1 MKRNILILV
10 FLSFSCSSKVQKD
23 KDDKTVIADTILHIT
38 KLLRENKITSI
49 DSIEKGSVLDGWT
62 DEGSFWLLTFKPN
75 KVVYEFT
82 PSCSYWFPSKIIN
95 NEIVFYWSLNEDCS
109 YGRGLRKTFDNIDK
123 PQIGEPFGRVRM
135 VDDSIIEV
143 EYYFSDWVRK
153 INKQEEESIDTLFP
167 RRFKRIRL

>member
-10 FLSFSCSSKVQKD
+10 FLSFSCGSKVQND
-23 KDDKTVIADTILHIT
+23 KEDKTVTADTILHIT
-38 KLLRENKITSI
+38 KLLRENKIISI
-49 DSIEKGSVLDGWT
+49 DSVEKESVLDGWT

-109 YGRGLRKTFDNIDK
+109 YGRGLRKTFDNIDN